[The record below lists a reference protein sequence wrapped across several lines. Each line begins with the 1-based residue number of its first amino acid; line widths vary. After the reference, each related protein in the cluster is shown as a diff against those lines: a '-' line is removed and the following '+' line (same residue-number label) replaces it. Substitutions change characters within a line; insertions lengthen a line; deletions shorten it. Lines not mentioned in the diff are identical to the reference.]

1 MNQAYRVPTWLE
13 PSANATGVDP
23 KAIEIH
29 NRLNS
34 ALERGDTM
42 EALRLMR
49 ELKAIVRTSETIHRI
64 HTIEVQNA
72 GTIKSD

>member
-1 MNQAYRVPTWLE
+1 MIPSYRVPAVLE
-13 PSANATGVDP
+13 QSANAPGVDSQ
-23 KAIEIH
+23 AIEIH

-72 GTIKSD
+72 GTIKSG